1 MESGTS
7 SESKAEVR
15 AKMKT
20 LTDILGREDLESMLR
35 PLDEA
40 TPPPAAYY
48 TSQDLYDLEIRNIFH
63 KEWLWVG
70 HSQDVRNP
78 GDYFTFTYANEPVLV
93 TRDQAGELHAFS
105 NVCRHRGAIVAAG
118 QGNCRSFA
126 CPYHKWT
133 YGLNGK
139 LLGAPTMNE
148 VKGFDPSQYGLNP
161 LKVESWEGNI
171 MVNFDPACKPL
182 AASLGDMGDYFQHF
196 HMADLV
202 CTERKVYDI
211 PCNWKML
218 VENNME
224 GYHIIGTHEA
234 PGEYCKLE
242 HWRTIEGRGLY
253 DILAAEFDEPLTMN
267 VAGSGGAPAVSIQ
280 GLSDAELKR
289 GYFMTLYPN
298 NLWALQPDNIVCL
311 HMIPDGVDH
320 TKWVVDY
327 HFPKSTVERPDFEAI
342 AKEAYAGVE
351 GFVVQDLDVCDKTY
365 RGYKS
370 QVFRP
375 GRLSLHERN
384 MHRFARYVMARV
396 SNQEFLTAADQS
408 SAAAGR

>member
-7 SESKAEVR
+7 SESKAEGR

-118 QGNCRSFA
+118 QGTCRSFA

-148 VKGFDPSQYGLNP
+148 VKGFDPSQYGLTP

-182 AASLGDMGDYFQHF
+182 AASLGDMGKYFQNF
-196 HMADLV
+196 NMADLII
-202 CTERKVYDI
+202 TERREYHI

-224 GYHIIGTHEA
+224 AYHFLGTHEA

-242 HWRTIEGRGLY
+242 HWRTIDGGRY
-253 DILAAEFDEPLTMN
+253 NILAGEFDEPLTMN
-267 VAGSGGAPAVSIQ
+267 IAGSGGLAAASIP
-280 GLSDAELKR
+280 GLTDAELKR
-289 GYFMTLYPN
+289 GYFISLYPSN
-298 NLWALQPDNIVCL
+298 FWAFQPDSVLCA
-311 HMIPDGVDH
+311 HMIPEGVGR
-320 TKWVVDY
+320 TKWVADFL
-327 HFPKSTVERPDFEAI
+327 FPKTIVERPDFEDI
-342 AKEAYAGVE
+342 AKAAYDGVE
-351 GFVVQDLDVCDKTY
+351 GFVVQDNDVCDKAY
-365 RGYKS
+365 RGYQS
-370 QVFRP
+370 QTFRP

-384 MHRFARYVMARV
+384 MHRFAQYVLARV
-396 SNQEFLTAADQS
+396 SNQEFPPAAEE

>member
-1 MESGTS
+1 
-7 SESKAEVR
+7 
-15 AKMKT
+15 MKT
-20 LTDILGREDLESMLR
+20 IFEIFTEAQLESMTR
-35 PLDEA
+35 PLEEA
-40 TPPPAAYY
+40 APPPAAYY
-48 TSQDLYDLEIRNIFH
+48 TSQDLYDLEMQYIFR
-63 KEWLWVG
+63 KDWLWVG
-70 HSQDVRNP
+70 HAEHVTNP

-93 TRDQAGELHAFS
+93 TRDQTGELRAFS
-105 NVCRHRGAIVAAG
+105 NVCRHRGAVVASG
-118 QGNCRSFA
+118 EGNCRSFP

-139 LLGAPTMNE
+139 LLGAPTMSE
-148 VKGFDPSQYGLNP
+148 VKAFDQSQFGLNP
-161 LKVESWEGNI
+161 IKVENWEGNI
-171 MVNFDPACKPL
+171 MINFDPDCKPL
-182 AASLGDMGDYFQHF
+182 SASLGDMGDYFRNF
-196 HMADLV
+196 NMENLV
-202 CTERKVYDI
+202 CAGRKVYDI

-267 VAGSGGAPAVSIQ
+267 VAGSGGAPAVYIQ
-280 GLSDAELKR
+280 GLTEAELRR

-298 NLWALQPDNIVCL
+298 NLWALQPDNVVCL
-311 HMIPDGVDH
+311 HMIPAGVGL

-327 HFPKSTVERPDFEAI
+327 HFSKTTAARPDFPEI
-342 AKEAYAGVE
+342 AKAAYDGVE

-365 RGYKS
+365 RGYQS
-370 QVFRP
+370 QVFQP

-384 MHRFARYVMARV
+384 MHRFAQYILARV
-396 SNQEFLTAADQS
+396 SGKEFPTRADS
-408 SAAAGR
+408 AIAAARQ

>member
-1 MESGTS
+1 V
-7 SESKAEVR
+7 KAVNDIFTRDELHS
-15 AKMKT
+15 MT
-20 LTDILGREDLESMLR
+20 LPLE
-35 PLDEA
+35 EA
-40 TPPPAAYY
+40 SPPPAAYY
-48 TSQDLYDLEIRNIFH
+48 TSQDLYDLEIKYIFH

-70 HSQDVRNP
+70 HAEDVKTP
-78 GDYFTFTYANEPVLV
+78 GDYFTFTYANEPVLI
-93 TRDQAGELHAFS
+93 TRDQAGVLHAFS
-105 NVCRHRGAIVAAG
+105 NVCRHRGAIVASGA
-118 QGNCRSFA
+118 GNCRSFA

-133 YGLNGK
+133 YGLNGR

-148 VKGFDPSQYGLNP
+148 VKDFDPAKFGLTR
-161 LKVESWEGNI
+161 LKVEDWEGNVMI
-171 MVNFDPACKPL
+171 NFDPESKPL
-182 AASLGDMGDYFQHF
+182 ADSLGDMPDYFRNF
-196 HMADLV
+196 RMADLI

-242 HWRTIEGRGLY
+242 HWRTIAGRGLY

-267 VAGSGGAPAVSIQ
+267 VAGSGGAPAVAIP
-280 GLSDAELKR
+280 GLTDAEMKR

-298 NLWALQPDNIVCL
+298 NLWALQPDNVVCL
-311 HMIPDGVDH
+311 HMIPDGVGH

-327 HFPKSTVERPDFEAI
+327 HFPKSTVDLPDFSEI
-342 AKEAYAGVE
+342 AKAAYDGVE

-365 RGYKS
+365 RGYQS
-370 QVFRP
+370 HVFRP

-384 MHRFARYVMARV
+384 MHRFAQYVLSRV
-396 SNQEFLTAADQS
+396 SKKEFLITEDSTAAT
-408 SAAAGR
+408 AG